1 MTVNRCFRHLVTKFV
16 HPSMMQDDRSAACFV
31 GIGVGVYRITSANW
45 FDDILTPYDAKFKSG
60 RNRGA

>member
-1 MTVNRCFRHLVTKFV
+1 MREVLPTNGHFSRQKGQKYIGNGHNFSINFV
-16 HPSMMQDDRSAACFV
+16 FA
-31 GIGVGVYRITSANW
+31 ITFKPIQM